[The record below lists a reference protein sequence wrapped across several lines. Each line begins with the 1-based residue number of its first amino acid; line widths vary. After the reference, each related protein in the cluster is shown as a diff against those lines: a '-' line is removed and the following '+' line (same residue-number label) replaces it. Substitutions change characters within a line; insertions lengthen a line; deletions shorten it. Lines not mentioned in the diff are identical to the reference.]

1 MRSSPCASD
10 RTGGSVNSFGTTD
23 HSFASS
29 TGISVIP
36 SVTWT
41 PWLRRYSQGGFVGQE
56 KR

>member
-1 MRSSPCASD
+1 MRSSACASD
-10 RTGGSVNSFGTTD
+10 RAGGSVNSFGTTD

-41 PWLRRYSQGGFVGQE
+41 PWVRRYSQDGFVGQE